1 MRWCLLVVLA
11 FLAAPSMAHAALD
24 SSPTTLSFTQD
35 ASDGASTPPKTSVVT
50 NNTGSLVTFDLA
62 RVSGPSNPDFQVVS
76 NDLIGDCSNR
86 GGLFPGDSCN
96 VRVTF
101 DPSAASSPPS
111 VEHDT
116 VTVNAG
122 SDSVSI
128 SLDGTGTFRQLT
140 PSPDIDFGQ
149 QSIGAGA
156 TAARTATF
164 TNSGTGPVNFSGP
177 PALTGADAGQFQVV
191 SNGCTGDLQPNTSC
205 DVGVTFDPSSF
216 GGKTAQVSVPSN
228 APPGVHV
235 NLSGT
240 GIQAQLTRAPD
251 TLDFTQDVNAG
262 PSAPQVATITNA
274 GSEAVPISSVEISDR
289 AQFTQLTG
297 AGSDCTPSTTIPVGG
312 TCQVRIAFDP
322 SSKGPHSA
330 TVTVNSSAPPISI
343 ALNGNATLTA
353 LDVPDALDLG
363 VLKVGIGKTALES
376 SKVANIGT
384 EPITLSSIRL
394 RDPESARFLWASGLS
409 GDCAAG
415 RTLAAGE
422 SCDLRVLYVPQG
434 DGTKTGTMTVDS
446 TAGVKT
452 LLVTAAGTPGL
463 RIPAF
468 SVRASKVRNRR
479 LTVVVTPVGG
489 TVSNIA
495 VRIRSSSGAVVGS
508 GTLTRATEE
517 RGVTVRLR
525 STLRPGRYVVS
536 AGGRDLFAGIVTAA
550 PRTFSVR

>member
-1 MRWCLLVVLA
+1 MRWCLL
-11 FLAAPSMAHAALD
+11 FLALVFPATAQAAGMDANPTSLTFTRDVTDPPSAV
-24 SSPTTLSFTQD
+24 Q
-35 ASDGASTPPKTSVVT
+35 TSVVT
-50 NNTGSLVTFDLA
+50 NNTGGPVGITVT
-62 RVSGPSNPDFQVVS
+62 GPSNPDFELL
-76 NDLIGDCSNR
+76 NDDLISDCSNQL
-86 GGLFPGDSCN
+86 GLFTGGSCR
-96 VRVTF
+96 VRVQF
-101 DPSAASSPPS
+101 DPSSTG
-111 VEHDT
+111 T
-116 VTVNAG
+116 VT
-122 SDSVSI
+122 DSVVVSDGTNDATI
-128 SLDGTGTFRQLT
+128 SLMGTGTFRELT
-140 PSPDIDFGQ
+140 AGPALSFGQ
-149 QSIGAGA
+149 QSIGAGPTGA
-156 TAARTATF
+156 QSATF
-164 TNSGTGPVNFSGP
+164 TNGGTGPITFSGAP
-177 PALTGADAGQFQVV
+177 VIGGADASQFQVT
-191 SNGCTGDLQPNTSC
+191 SNGCTGTLQPNTGCS
-205 DVGVTFDPSSF
+205 VGVAFDPSSF
-216 GGKTAQVSVPSN
+216 GDKTAQVSVPSD
-228 APPGVHV
+228 APPGAAVG
-235 NLSGT
+235 LSGT

-262 PSAPQVATITNA
+262 PGAPQVATITNA
-274 GSEAVPISSVEISDR
+274 GTEAVPISSVAISDPT
-289 AQFTQLTG
+289 QFTQLTG
-297 AGSDCTPSTTIPVGG
+297 AGGDCTPSTTIAVGG
-312 TCQVRIAFDP
+312 TCEVRIAFDP

-353 LDVPDALDLG
+353 LDVPDTLDLG
-363 VLKVGIGKTALES
+363 VLKVGAGKTALES
-376 SKVANIGT
+376 TQVANIGT
-384 EPITLSSIRL
+384 EPITLNSIRL

-434 DGTKTGTMTVDS
+434 DGTKTGTMTVNS

-508 GTLTRATEE
+508 GTLTRAAEE

-525 STLRPGRYVVS
+525 STLRPGRYEVS
-536 AGGRDLFAGIVTAA
+536 AGGRDLFAGIVTAT
-550 PRTFSVR
+550 PRAFSVR